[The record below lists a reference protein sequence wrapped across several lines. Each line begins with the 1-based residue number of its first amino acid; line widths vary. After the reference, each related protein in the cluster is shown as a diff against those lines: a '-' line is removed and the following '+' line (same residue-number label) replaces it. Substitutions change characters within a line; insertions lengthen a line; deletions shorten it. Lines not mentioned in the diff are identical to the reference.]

1 MNKVYVLKY
10 YYNQYDQLDG
20 YVEAIFKDK
29 PDFHKLKDYFE
40 KESCQGQ
47 PYSQGKTLDACI
59 GMLARGEEVCEYS
72 CGGGDRWKIV
82 EKELL

>member
-1 MNKVYVLKY
+1 MNKVYILKY

-20 YVEAIFKDK
+20 YTEAIFKDK
-29 PDFHKLKDYFE
+29 PDFHKLSKYFKSE
-40 KESCQGQ
+40 DCTGQ
-47 PYSQGKTLDACI
+47 PHSQGKTLDACI

-72 CGGGDRWKIV
+72 SGGGDRWKIV

>member
-1 MNKVYVLKY
+1 MNKVYLLKY
-10 YYNQYDQLDG
+10 YYNQYEQLDG
-20 YVEAIFKDK
+20 YVKAIFKEM
-29 PDFHKLKDYFE
+29 PDFHKLKSFFE
-40 KESCQGQ
+40 SH
-47 PYSQGKTLDACI
+47 PDDTPHSQGKTLDACI